1 MPETIKVKPDDMQFD
16 ELMLKVRNGQ
26 IRIPDFQREFVWERT
41 QIINLLDSVYQHFPI
56 GSFLFWQTEDEIQ
69 AYRKIGEIDLRH
81 DRGRSVQYV
90 LDGQQRITSLFAA
103 LEQAKITHRVNG
115 KKVTK
120 HLQIFFDLDDE
131 QFVADPFS
139 NDHEKDGGKYVGLPQ
154 ITSTDDYLAVLVKLL
169 QFIRTGGV
177 TSDGVVEWLMA
188 EIDVGRG
195 RARHLKG
202 LFRAMDLYTIKHE
215 VCEPTEAGNDLA
227 ENGSARPVVRGLINA
242 MEYFDKILPK
252 LVQDGVGTED
262 GLVAFLAGEHDEDV
276 KRYKIRC
283 RLKWLAGLGLGTFG
297 KRKLTLSTAGR
308 EAIDAVLREI
318 EIRRRDLH
326 EQEADKVKRYFSVRQ
341 ITDVDKFVEAAAD
354 LGKERRAALLK
365 VRQRFTSYPFSI
377 IDVFDQPIETA
388 CEIFE
393 RINNSGKILNVVDLM
408 VAKSWSPTFNMR
420 DRLAM
425 FRDELKKEHFDDI
438 PDITILQ
445 CVAGVIQEA
454 VQRKD
459 ILSIKKGKIEES
471 WESVLESLRLALDF
485 LRSNLRVS
493 HAKVL
498 PYNAIVVPFT
508 YFFHASAAKH
518 QTDEVRHTLV
528 KWFWKAS
535 VSNRYDSAA
544 ETKIGDDIAEMKK
557 LAAGQEPTFNYV
569 APPLSADRIAEQ
581 RLNLGSA
588 FCKTILCVLNYR
600 QPKELKDSSPVLLTS
615 FSKFNAAE
623 LHHIFPQAYLKRHD
637 KEHYPERDSMANIAL
652 ARASANKEY
661 SNKAPSR
668 YLVDCGNLR
677 LDAVLLSH
685 FIDDKD
691 AAGVLEDDFE
701 SFVQYRAERILDEM
715 RRLTG
720 GMAEVE
726 ADFKGNESKAIEKF
740 ELRMRSLLDSTLRT
754 VNPDYWHATG
764 SPEFRQAIEDRIT
777 AWLKANPARKR
788 NEAREVDFC
797 QILEYLKV
805 ARGHWKTVEPVFKS
819 RSDLEMHLK
828 NVSNFRNA
836 LMHNRE
842 IDLATRQLALGSLS
856 WFDEVFRA
864 AGL

>member
-1 MPETIKVKPDDMQFD
+1 MEEAIKVKPSDMQFD

-26 IRIPDFQREFVWERT
+26 IRIPDFQREFVWERS
-41 QIINLLDSVYQHFPI
+41 QIISLLDSVYQHFPI

-69 AYRKIGEIDLRH
+69 AYRRIGEVDLRH
-81 DRGRSVQYV
+81 DRGKSVQYV
-90 LDGQQRITSLFAA
+90 LDGQQRLTSLFAA

-120 HLQIFFDLDDE
+120 HLQIFFDLDGE

-139 NDHEKDGGKYVGLPQ
+139 NDYQKAGAKYIGLPQ

-169 QFIRTGGV
+169 QFIRSDSP
-177 TSDGVVEWLMA
+177 TSEGVVKWLMS
-188 EIDVGRG
+188 EIDVGQS

-202 LFRAMDLYTIKHE
+202 LFCAMDLYTIKHD
-215 VCEPTEAGNDLA
+215 VCEATEGGTELD
-227 ENGSARPVVRGLINA
+227 EQKTARPVIRGLISA
-242 MEYFDKILPK
+242 MEYFDKLLPK
-252 LVQDGVGTED
+252 LMQDSGGTED
-262 GLVAFLAGEHDEDV
+262 DLVTFLAEEYSVEV

-283 RLKWLAGLGLGTFG
+283 RLKWLAGLGLGTFE
-297 KRKLTLSTAGR
+297 KRTLTLSEHGK
-308 EAIDAVLREI
+308 EMVDVVLREI
-318 EIRRRDLH
+318 EIRDQDLR
-326 EQEADKVKRYFSVRQ
+326 EQEQDKQKCYFSVRQ

-354 LGKERRAALLK
+354 LDKVRRAALLK
-365 VRQRFTSYPFSI
+365 VRQRFTSYPFSV

-420 DRLAM
+420 ERLTT
-425 FRDELKKEHFDDI
+425 FRDELKKEHYDDL

-445 CVAGVIQEA
+445 CVSGVIQKG

-459 ILSIKKGKIEES
+459 ILSIEKGKIEEN
-471 WESVLESLRLALDF
+471 WDDVLESIRKAVDF
-485 LRSNLRVS
+485 LRGNLRVT

-498 PYNAIVVPFT
+498 PYNAILVPLT
-508 YFFHASAAKH
+508 YFFHVAVGKDHTDAVRSA
-518 QTDEVRHTLV
+518 LV
-528 KWFWKAS
+528 QWFWKVS
-535 VSNRYDSAA
+535 VSNRFDSGA
-544 ETKIGDDIAEMKK
+544 ETKMGDDIEEMEN
-557 LAAGQEPTFNYV
+557 LAGGKVVSFNYV

-588 FCKTILCVLNYR
+588 FCKTILCVLNHR
-600 QPKELKDSSPVLLTS
+600 QPKEFKDSSPVLLAS
-615 FSKFNAAE
+615 LSKFNAAE
-623 LHHIFPQAYLKRHD
+623 LHHVFPQSYLKKHD
-637 KEHYPERDSMANIAL
+637 KEHYSDRDSMANIAL

-661 SNKAPSR
+661 SNKAPSV
-668 YLVDCGNLR
+668 YLSDCGNSQ
-677 LDAVLLSH
+677 LDDVLISH
-685 FIDDKD
+685 FVDDKN
-691 AAGVLEDDFE
+691 ASGILEDDFE
-701 SFVQYRAERILDEM
+701 NFVQYRAERILDEM

-726 ADFKGNESKAIEKF
+726 ADFKGDEAKAIEKF
-740 ELRMRSLLDSTLRT
+740 ELRMRNLLDEILRRSAES
-754 VNPDYWHATG
+754 YWQNTG
-764 SPEFRQAIEDRIT
+764 SLEFRQQIEERIIT
-777 AWLKANPARKR
+777 WLNVNPARKR

-805 ARGHWKTVEPVFKS
+805 ARSHWKVFEGVFKS
-819 RSDLEMHLK
+819 RSHLEMHLR

-856 WFDEVFRA
+856 WFDEIFSA
-864 AGL
+864 EGA